1 MISKL
6 SSLKK
11 RVDVLESQSDFA
23 LPPEE
28 MVIDSL
34 SDEEL
39 DLIEMFKFEH
49 RKLRN
54 SGFSDLEALDI
65 IKDRMGSDSFE
76 KAIAVIEKADRKYKY
91 LTTGIIIHEE

>member
-6 SSLKK
+6 SSLDK
-11 RVDVLESQSDFA
+11 RVCVLESQSDYS
-23 LPPEE
+23 LPAEE

-39 DLIEMFKFEH
+39 ALIEMFKFEH

-54 SGFSDLEALDI
+54 SGFSDLESIDM
-65 IKDRMGSDSFE
+65 IKDRMGSESFE
-76 KAIAVIEKADRKYKY
+76 KAIAVIERADHKYKY
-91 LTTGIIIHEE
+91 LTQGL

>member
-1 MISKL
+1 MIRNL
-6 SSLKK
+6 STIKK

-23 LPPEE
+23 LPAEE

-39 DLIEMFKFEH
+39 ALIEMFKFEH

-54 SGFSDLEALDI
+54 SGFSELEAI
-65 IKDRMGSDSFE
+65 EMIKDRMGSEAYDSAM
-76 KAIAVIEKADRKYKY
+76 AIIAKVDRKYKY
-91 LTTGIIIHEE
+91 LTKGL